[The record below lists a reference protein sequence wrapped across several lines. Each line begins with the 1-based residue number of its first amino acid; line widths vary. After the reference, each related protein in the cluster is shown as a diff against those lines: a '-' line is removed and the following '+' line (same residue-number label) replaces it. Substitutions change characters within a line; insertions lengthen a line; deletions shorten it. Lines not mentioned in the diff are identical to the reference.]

1 MAALTLRLRRRLRRR
16 GSQTA
21 KGLIPPPV
29 QRRYAL
35 AGDFL
40 DIPQKG
46 AFVLGAECDSRP
58 LRSGSRRPTDAVN
71 IALGNIRQLELN
83 DMRNA
88 GDVDPSCCNIRRN
101 KRPHLPG
108 LKGSKGSL
116 TLILTLV
123 AMYRRGRNS
132 GTLKYSSNLV
142 SASLGAREHENT
154 PKIRPLEQLDQ
165 QTFLAGGLYEHDLL
179 INSLSRRRLGGD

>member
-1 MAALTLRLRRRLRRR
+1 
-16 GSQTA
+16 
-21 KGLIPPPV
+21 
-29 QRRYAL
+29 
-35 AGDFL
+35 
-40 DIPQKG
+40 
-46 AFVLGAECDSRP
+46 
-58 LRSGSRRPTDAVN
+58 
-71 IALGNIRQLELN
+71 
-83 DMRNA
+83 MRNA
-88 GDVDPSCCNIRRN
+88 GDVDPSCCNIRGN
-101 KRPHLPG
+101 KGPNLPG
-108 LKGSKGSL
+108 LKGSQGAF